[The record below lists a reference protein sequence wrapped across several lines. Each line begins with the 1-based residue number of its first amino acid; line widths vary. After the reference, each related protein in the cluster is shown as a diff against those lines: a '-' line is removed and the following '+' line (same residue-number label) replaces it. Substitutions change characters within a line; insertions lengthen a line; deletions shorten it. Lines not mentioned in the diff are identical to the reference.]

1 MWFTDQ
7 ISKPLG
13 AILNINLVIKMKINK
28 LMRDYF
34 NLEIEYL

>member
-13 AILNINLVIKMKINK
+13 AILNITLVIKMKNNK